1 MQLNYDF
8 TKAHGLRVLNHSQV
22 DITVVGLGGTGSW
35 LAASVV
41 RIART
46 LNHLGKETKVRF
58 VDSDIVEKANVL
70 RQCFCDNEIGLNK
83 AATLALRYSLAWGL
97 EICAI
102 AASFDQKMLDI
113 RTDTL
118 FIVIG
123 CTDNAAA
130 RTKLSEALSE
140 NHYAWSTSLLPR
152 VWYLDCGNSKTS
164 GQVLLGSH
172 LSPDPTFYKFSEI
185 GCVKLPSPTIQHPE
199 LLIPLPE
206 ELTENNLSC
215 EQLAM
220 LNAQSLDINQRVASE
235 ATTYLLGL
243 VTGNLKRFATY
254 FDTAAGSSRSLYITE
269 KTVLNTIKATINQA
283 A

>member
-46 LNHLGKETKVRF
+46 LNNLGKKTKVTF
-58 VDSDIVEKANVL
+58 VDPDIVESANVL
-70 RQCFCDNEIGLNK
+70 RQCFCDSEIGLNK
-83 AATLALRYSLAWGL
+83 AKTLALRYSLAWGM
-97 EICAI
+97 EIYAI
-102 AASFDQKMLDI
+102 AAPFNCKMLDL

-118 FIVIG
+118 FVVIG

-130 RTKLSEALSE
+130 RTKLAETLSE
-140 NHYAWSTSLLPR
+140 NYYAWSTSVLPK

-164 GQVLLGSH
+164 GQVLLGSD
-172 LSPDPTFYKFSEI
+172 LSTDPATYKFSGI
-185 GCVKLPSPTIQHPE
+185 GCIKLPSPTIQHPE
-199 LLIPLPE
+199 LLIPLLE
-206 ELTENNLSC
+206 ELTENDLSC

-254 FDTAAGSSRSLYITE
+254 FDTTAGSSRSIYLTE
-269 KTVLNTIKATINQA
+269 KAVLKTVKASIKQA